1 MKTVIISRN
10 EKELVRV
17 PLNRK
22 SILAGRSP
30 SCDAVVRYKG
40 VKPVQFLI
48 EHISENIGD
57 AAQTEDFETGFWT
70 LIDVSENNL
79 HQAENGNASG
89 GAGIVIDTTQQKFN
103 GFDFKIVTDALQET
117 DLKKGVLSRSI
128 DHTAGSGDLDRSV
141 VEVVYF
147 RKDIDIVTNISHLN
161 RKKSGKKIKLFPQ
174 QLPDF
179 TFEWENNPEIKASI
193 RSESPQG
200 KAEVFRRGERITADF
215 IDTKTI
221 SIRADDMIHIETAT
235 DDFYLRL
242 VPEIKVGLEKFSW
255 FKDYMVRTT
264 LAVLA
269 AIFTLVFLV
278 KNFSPPVEEK
288 IEPPR
293 IIEIQV
299 APPVRPEVAP
309 PPPPPPEVEAAPEA
323 PPEKVETKPAPEP
336 KKVEKPKD
344 IVKEK
349 PIEKKASSTA
359 MSQTPKKQNFQASK
373 TAVVQ
378 KPLNKLAPG
387 LNNNSAPKNVNTIG
401 LLAKL
406 KNGQKATNQ
415 KVSAD
420 QVLNQ
425 GVVSETMTGET
436 GAVIVNKAPQGTIGR
451 QKEPLNKNA
460 LAEASTSLSGA
471 TTSDPRAT
479 GAMAMANGK
488 SRFSSGTKLNGLQG
502 NGGTGTGS
510 NGSGS
515 AGNGV
520 GTSGSGF
527 DRGEAMQAV
536 GGLDK
541 DAIRKALRENRR
553 AIANCY
559 ETALLTKRQLDGRM
573 TFRWVISIEGSV
585 SSIKLQSS
593 EIGMPNFE
601 SCVEGVIKGIR
612 FPQAPNKMTTTV
624 IYPFAFQGK
633 K

>member
-10 EKELVRV
+10 AKELVRV

-48 EHISENIGD
+48 EHVSENGGEASQNI
-57 AAQTEDFETGFWT
+57 DFESGFWT
-70 LIDVSENNL
+70 LIDVSENDL
-79 HQAENGNASG
+79 HQAGNNDGG
-89 GAGIVIDTTQQKFN
+89 GAGIVIDETQQNFN
-103 GFDFKIVTDALQET
+103 GFDFKIVTDSLQET

-128 DHTAGSGDLDRSV
+128 DHSAGSGDLDRSV

-161 RKKSGKKIKLFPQ
+161 RKKTAKKIKLFPQ

-179 TFEWENNPEIKASI
+179 IFEWENSADIKASI
-193 RSESPQG
+193 RSENPIG
-200 KAEVFRRGERITADF
+200 KAEIFRRGERITADF
-215 IDTKTI
+215 VNSKTI
-221 SIRADDMIHIETAT
+221 SIRGDDMIHIETPT

-242 VPEIKVGLEKFSW
+242 VPEINVALEKFSW
-255 FKDYMVRTT
+255 SKDYMVRT
-264 LAVLA
+264 LIAVLA
-269 AIFTLVFLV
+269 IISMLVFIV
-278 KNFSPPVEEK
+278 RNFTPPIIEK
-288 IEPPR
+288 IAPPR
-293 IIEIQV
+293 LIQIETT
-299 APPVRPEVAP
+299 PRPEPVVEK
-309 PPPPPPEVEAAPEA
+309 PEPQIPQEPAPE
-323 PPEKVETKPAPEP
+323 PEAKVVETKPVPEP
-336 KKVEKPKD
+336 KKPTKPD
-344 IVKEK
+344 PVVKEK
-349 PIEKKASSTA
+349 PKEKPSSSVA
-359 MSQTPKKQNFQASK
+359 LSNAPKKQDTQASA

-378 KPLNKLAPG
+378 KPNNKPKVG

-406 KNGQKATNQ
+406 KNGQKSTTQ

-436 GAVIVNKAPQGTIGR
+436 GTVVVNKAPQGTLGR
-451 QKEPLNKNA
+451 SKEPPNKNA
-460 LAEASTSLSGA
+460 LAEASTTLSGA
-471 TTSDPRAT
+471 KTSDPNAS

-488 SRFSSGTKLNGLQG
+488 SRFSSGSKLNGLQG
-502 NGGTGTGS
+502 NGSGGAGSAGS
-510 NGSGS
+510 NGS
-515 AGNGV
+515 NGT
-520 GTSGSGF
+520 GTTGSGF

-559 ETALLTKRQLDGRM
+559 ETALLTKKQLDGRM

-593 EIGMPNFE
+593 EVGMPNFE
-601 SCVEGVIKGIR
+601 ACVETVIKGIR